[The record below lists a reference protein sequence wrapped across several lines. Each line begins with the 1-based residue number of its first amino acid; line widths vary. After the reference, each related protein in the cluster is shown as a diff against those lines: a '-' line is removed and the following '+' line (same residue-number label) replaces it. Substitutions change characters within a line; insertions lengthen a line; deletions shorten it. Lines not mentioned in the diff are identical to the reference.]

1 MCYRGI
7 YITFPL
13 PRGGGNMK
21 IKAWGKRI
29 KGKREKEKRRK
40 RIGRGRKT
48 GKKGKRIKTKD
59 DHDLIIS
66 YYSVMHIF
74 IISFF

>member
-29 KGKREKEKRRK
+29 KGKKEKGKRRK

-48 GKKGKRIKTKD
+48 GKKGKRRKTKD
-59 DHDLIIS
+59 DHNLIK
-66 YYSVMHIF
+66 HQ
-74 IISFF
+74 